1 MTEAGAPFVFFPLF
15 LLLGLTCIVLRDPYI
30 QRFHRKILLLIIFLC
45 LSMLLQNYLESL
57 LIRGPLRKLE
67 RTLLVIYGYTVR
79 PVIIV
84 LAYPLIAQKKRFLPA
99 WILIGLNAAVHLSA
113 LFSPVCFTITANNH
127 YLGGPLKYFCLYVS
141 LALLAYLLYL
151 TIHEYLRSRLQEI
164 LIPLLSI
171 SMILVAIWLDGKTP
185 EDALMISYLTI
196 AMSVSSVLYYI
207 WLHHQFV
214 LEHEEDLKAQQRI
227 QIMMSQIQ
235 PHFLYN
241 TLSAIQVLCHTNP
254 EKAADI
260 TEDFGSY
267 LRQNLAFL
275 NNSGLIPFQKELE
288 HTKTYAEIEETR
300 FPNIRVT
307 YDIQDSTFS
316 LPALTLQP
324 IVENAIRHGVRIR
337 EEGVVTVSTRK
348 EKEWHLLEIRDNG
361 TGFDVNMLD
370 TADDSHI
377 GLRNVR
383 SRIESMCNGTLT
395 VQSVIDEGTTVMIQI
410 PDNSEEADQT

>member
-1 MTEAGAPFVFFPLF
+1 MNSKTMTAILAAAGMALPSASFAAVPQVTGVTMTQATSSRLVTIEYTLADAPAVVTLDVQTNANTSASAEDPGWTSIGGEAICNAQGDVWKQVTAGA
-15 LLLGLTCIVLRDPYI
+15 R
-30 QRFHRKILLLIIFLC
+30 
-45 LSMLLQNYLESL
+45 
-57 LIRGPLRKLE
+57 
-67 RTLLVIYGYTVR
+67 
-79 PVIIV
+79 
-84 LAYPLIAQKKRFLPA
+84 
-99 WILIGLNAAVHLSA
+99 
-113 LFSPVCFTITANNH
+113 TITW
-127 YLGGPLKYFCLYVS
+127 CLYVS

-151 TIHEYLRSRLQEI
+151 TIHEYLGSRLQEI
-164 LIPLLSI
+164 LIPMLSI
-171 SMILVAIWLDGKTP
+171 VMILVAIWLDGKTP
-185 EDALMISYLTI
+185 EGALMISYLTI

-316 LPALTLQP
+316 LPSLTLQP

-395 VQSVIDEGTTVMIQI
+395 VQSLIDEGTTVMIQI
-410 PDNSEEADQT
+410 PDNSEEADPI